1 MQINEN
7 IFSFQNTFKPVT
19 SNSNN
24 FYFHNYIN
32 NFNIFPDSNIQKNN
46 QTSREFGKEI
56 SYLNNLTT
64 FTNQENIYKNSFFNN
79 NNIYDKSINLNYN
92 YNKKI
97 NINEIKERN
106 IHKNQTQNYVNFQ
119 FENNPFKEQVIN
131 NEIIANAFMKI
142 DNNSLMKSE
151 EKKPIINDIEM
162 NNEEKEEKKL
172 NNNPQEVN
180 EYFTDIYNNL
190 LQEEKNFIINPNY
203 MSFQNDINEKMR
215 AILLDWLIEVHLKFK
230 LMPETMYITV
240 NLIDRYLEKKLV
252 KRTKLQLVGV
262 TAMLIA
268 CKYEEIYPPEI
279 KDFVYI
285 TDKAYTKNEVLDM
298 EIDMLKTLNYDITF
312 PTQYKFLEFYRKKL
326 NLDDCSFFYC
336 WYCIELCLIE
346 YKMNKYN
353 SRVITASACLITLHL
368 FKIYSDNLLENVT
381 GFKIEDLM
389 ECAKDICSLIEK
401 GTYHLQAVKKKFSL
415 TKYMSIAKIQFG

>member
-7 IFSFQNTFKPVT
+7 IFSFQNSFRPIT

-24 FYFHNYIN
+24 LYFNNYIN
-32 NFNIFPDSNIQKNN
+32 NFNIIPDSNIQKYY

-64 FTNQENIYKNSFFNN
+64 YTNQENIYKNSIYTNN
-79 NNIYDKSINLNYN
+79 TIYDKSSNINFN
-92 YNKKI
+92 YNKKR

-106 IHKNQTQNYVNFQ
+106 IKTNQDENFIDFQ
-119 FENNPFKEQVIN
+119 FINNPFKEQVIN
-131 NEIIANAFMKI
+131 NEIIANAFMKK
-142 DNNSLMKSE
+142 DNNSFIKSE
-151 EKKPIINDIEM
+151 EKKPFINDIEM
-162 NNEEKEEKKL
+162 KNEEKEEKTI

-180 EYFTDIYNNL
+180 EYFNDIYNNL

-381 GFKIEDLM
+381 GFKIDDLM
-389 ECAKDICSLIEK
+389 DCAKDICLLIEN
-401 GTYHLQAVKKKFSL
+401 GTYNLQAVKKKFSL
-415 TKYMSIAKIQFG
+415 SKYMNVAKIQFG

>member
-7 IFSFQNTFKPVT
+7 IFSFQNSFRPIT

-24 FYFHNYIN
+24 LYFNNYIN
-32 NFNIFPDSNIQKNN
+32 NFNIIPDSNIQKYY

-64 FTNQENIYKNSFFNN
+64 YTNQENIYKNSIYTNN
-79 NNIYDKSINLNYN
+79 TIYDKSSNINFN
-92 YNKKI
+92 YNKKR

-106 IHKNQTQNYVNFQ
+106 IKTHQDENFIDFQ
-119 FENNPFKEQVIN
+119 FINNPFKEQVIN
-131 NEIIANAFMKI
+131 NEIIANAFMKK
-142 DNNSLMKSE
+142 DNNSFIKSE
-151 EKKPIINDIEM
+151 EKKPFINDIEM
-162 NNEEKEEKKL
+162 KNEEKEEKTI

-180 EYFTDIYNNL
+180 EYFNDIYNNL
-190 LQEEKNFIINPNY
+190 LQEEKNFFTNPNY
-203 MSFQNDINEKMR
+203 MSFQIDINEKMR

-230 LMPETMYITV
+230 LTPETMYITV
-240 NLIDRYLEKKLV
+240 NLIDRYLEKKQV
-252 KRTKLQLVGV
+252 KRTKLQLIGV

-285 TDKAYTKNEVLDM
+285 TDNAYNKKEVLDM
-298 EIDMLKTLNYDITF
+298 EIEMLKTLNYNITF
-312 PTQYKFLEFYRKKL
+312 PTQYKFLEFYKKKL

-336 WYCIELCLIE
+336 WYCIELSLID

-353 SRVITASACLITLHL
+353 NRVITASACLVTLHL

-381 GFKIEDLM
+381 GFKIDDLM
-389 ECAKDICSLIEK
+389 DCAKDICLLIEN
-401 GTYHLQAVKKKFSL
+401 GTYNLQAVKKKFSL
-415 TKYMSIAKIQFG
+415 SKYMNVAKIQFG